1 MHNNQPE
8 AEAAQWH
15 RQRGISRVDAV
26 PRDTQYLPHP
36 RHGGSRGY
44 DFHTREMMVEA
55 YRNYR
60 HVLPSMIRSIQRWVH
75 RLMPCHIR

>member
-1 MHNNQPE
+1 MPCPAASIAAASAHLSRRRDRLAAITTNATDLGFAMHNNQPY

-36 RHGGSRGY
+36 CHGGS
-44 DFHTREMMVEA
+44 
-55 YRNYR
+55 
-60 HVLPSMIRSIQRWVH
+60 
-75 RLMPCHIR
+75 